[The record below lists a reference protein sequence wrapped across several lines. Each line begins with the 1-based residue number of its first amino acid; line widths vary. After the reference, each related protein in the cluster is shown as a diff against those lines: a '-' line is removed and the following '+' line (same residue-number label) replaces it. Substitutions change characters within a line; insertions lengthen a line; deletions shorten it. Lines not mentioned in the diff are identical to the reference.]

1 MLADRGM
8 VERRGQTMQVAA
20 GADIPIPE
28 TVQAVIAAR
37 LDTLPAERKALL
49 HDAAVVGTV
58 FWVGALAFMS
68 GLDERAVEARP
79 ADGRPK
85 GAPASRPELVG
96 QG

>member
-1 MLADRGM
+1 
-8 VERRGQTMQVAA
+8 MQVAA

-68 GLDERAVEARP
+68 GLDERAVEEA
-79 ADGRPK
+79 AIGRQK
-85 GAPASRPELVG
+85 GAAPPGPKLVG
-96 QG
+96 QR